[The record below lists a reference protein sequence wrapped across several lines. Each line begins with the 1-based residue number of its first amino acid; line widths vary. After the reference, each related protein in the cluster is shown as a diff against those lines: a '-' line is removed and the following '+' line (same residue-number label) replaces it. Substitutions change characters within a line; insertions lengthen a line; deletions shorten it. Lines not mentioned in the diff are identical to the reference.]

1 MQHDNTRAVN
11 ALFEERCHVL
21 QDDLAE
27 ALPLTEQE
35 DTQLRDLEQATVV
48 AMKQVGQQFLLF
60 LIGACRPALA
70 STG

>member
-1 MQHDNTRAVN
+1 MQHHNAKAVN
-11 ALFEERCHVL
+11 ALVEERGHVL

-27 ALPLTEQE
+27 DSPLTEQE

-70 STG
+70 SPG